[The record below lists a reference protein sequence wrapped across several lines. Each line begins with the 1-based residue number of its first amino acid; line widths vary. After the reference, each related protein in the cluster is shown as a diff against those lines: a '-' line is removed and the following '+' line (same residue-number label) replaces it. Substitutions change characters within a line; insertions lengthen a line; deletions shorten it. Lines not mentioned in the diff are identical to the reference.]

1 MSVQRFAG
9 GIDIKRQQQE
19 LMAQLERDTA
29 ERRAADQQRMA
40 QQTKRDVAAA
50 YGKIIPFN

>member
-1 MSVQRFAG
+1 MPVNRFAG
-9 GIDIKRQQQE
+9 GVDIMQQQAE

-29 ERRAADQQRMA
+29 QRQAQDKQRMA
-40 QQTKRDVAAA
+40 EQTKRDVAAA

>member
-1 MSVQRFAG
+1 MSVERFAG
-9 GIDIKRQQQE
+9 GIDIKRQQAE

-29 ERRAADQQRMA
+29 QRRTADQQRMA
-40 QQTKRDVAAA
+40 QQTRRDVAAA